1 MAHIERLREGRQS
14 EGLRKHGAAFPERHC
29 FTLAF
34 KGRRKNLDLAA
45 RGEEDARHW
54 VQGLTKLMGRLQA
67 MSQMEK
73 LDQYPLRELWGLGDS
88 ERPRAVSLSRRSWI
102 HGVLQ
107 RADRNKDNKMSFREV
122 KSMLRMLNIDMDDVY
137 ASKLFKVPVLRC
149 TTRCARCWHRLP
161 QHRELSSSSH
171 QSHPLPPVAGS
182 HQEHTVERDDEVG

>member
-1 MAHIERLREGRQS
+1 MPWGAAGVSISSQGVLQDAGGWVTRRGSTSMVPPHPARVPAVSVAHIEAVREGRQS

-73 LDQYPLRELWGLGDS
+73 LDQYPLRELWGLGDRLGTAVGDTGWFPYPDAVGSMGSCS
-88 ERPRAVSLSRRSWI
+88 EQTGTR
-102 HGVLQ
+102 
-107 RADRNKDNKMSFREV
+107 
-122 KSMLRMLNIDMDDVY
+122 
-137 ASKLFKVPVLRC
+137 
-149 TTRCARCWHRLP
+149 TTRCPSGR
-161 QHRELSSSSH
+161 
-171 QSHPLPPVAGS
+171 
-182 HQEHTVERDDEVG
+182 

>member
-1 MAHIERLREGRQS
+1 MPWGAAGVSISSQGVLQDAGGWVTRRGSTSMVPPHPARVPAVSVAHIEAVREGRQS

-73 LDQYPLRELWGLGDS
+73 LDQYPLRELWGLGDRLGTAAGDAGWFPYPGAVGSMGSCS
-88 ERPRAVSLSRRSWI
+88 EQTGIR
-102 HGVLQ
+102 
-107 RADRNKDNKMSFREV
+107 
-122 KSMLRMLNIDMDDVY
+122 
-137 ASKLFKVPVLRC
+137 
-149 TTRCARCWHRLP
+149 TTRCPSGR
-161 QHRELSSSSH
+161 
-171 QSHPLPPVAGS
+171 
-182 HQEHTVERDDEVG
+182 